1 MKNDSTSIE
10 LAIQNLNRKMEDK
23 GSGPTLSFE
32 EFLREMVERPT
43 IVIRNVFQVFHD
55 LVSTYLG
62 EGVDEYP
69 DDPESIHYVYYDCSK
84 LFVDGTDRPYF
95 ADRLFAN
102 KLMNLIKALKQ
113 GSQQNKIYI
122 FNGPPGGGKSTFLNN
137 LLIKFEEYTNT
148 EKGLR
153 YETVWRLEPAAFGS
167 VDISEER
174 SLADKLARMLS
185 QYPAQDESEYSEES
199 EPVSNGK
206 YIEIPC
212 PSHDNPLMMI
222 PKEYRAVFLKDL
234 FKGTRFEKELFS
246 KKDYEWVFR
255 DNSCTI
261 CNCLYS
267 AIFNRVKNL
276 DRVHSMIY
284 ARPYRFNRRL
294 GEGISVFN
302 PGDPLLP
309 QRAISNPHFQQ
320 RINNLFKDS
329 REVRYVF
336 SRYAKT
342 NNGVF
347 AIMDVK
353 SHNTQRLISLHNII
367 SEGVHKV
374 EDIEENVNSMFLA
387 VMNPEDQKSL
397 DDFKSF
403 SDRIEYIRIPY
414 VMDINTET
422 EIYRNTFGNHID
434 DSFLPRV
441 LHNFARVIISTRLNQ
456 ESQALEEW
464 IGDSDKYDLYCDKN
478 LLLLKMEIYT
488 GRIPFWLSEE
498 DRKKLTAQRRRR
510 IIGESETE
518 GAQGISGR
526 DSIKL
531 FNEFY
536 SKYAK
541 EDKLINM
548 SMLHNY
554 FDHVRHDISAIIPD
568 GFLNSVVQM
577 YDYTV
582 LQEVKE
588 SLYSYNEKRISRDIQ
603 NYLFAVNFDFGAEQT
618 CTYTNEKLEVTEE
631 LFESIEKRL
640 LGAFSSK
647 AEREEF
653 RHETQKEYASKTLTQ
668 EIMVEGKAITR
679 TKIYEALRDRYV
691 FHLKETV
698 LDPFLENDNFRRAI
712 KDYGGKE
719 FKSYSRKIRND
730 VKSLIKKL
738 QKKGGYTE
746 QGAREVCIYVIDKNL
761 AKKYKYKKSSA
772 RRDADAL
779 ADEDA
784 VDSVA

>member
-1 MKNDSTSIE
+1 MKNSNKSINIA
-10 LAIQNLNRKMEDK
+10 LQNLSLKMKDM
-23 GSGPTLSFE
+23 GPGPTLTFE
-32 EFLREMVERPT
+32 EFLRETLEKPSV
-43 IVIRNVFQVFHD
+43 IIRNVFQVFHD

-69 DDPESIHYVYYDCSK
+69 DDPESIHYVFYDCSK
-84 LFVDGTDRPYF
+84 LFVEGTDRPFF

-102 KLMNLIKALKQ
+102 KLMHLIRALKQ
-113 GSQQNKIYI
+113 GSQQNQIYI

-148 EKGLR
+148 EAGLR
-153 YETVWRLEPAAFGS
+153 YETVWKLDPASLGTVGNIQQRTLA
-167 VDISEER
+167 ER
-174 SLADKLARMLS
+174 LARVL
-185 QYPAQDESEYSEES
+185 YRNPDQDETEEIE
-199 EPVSNGK
+199 EPETVYQDNF
-206 YIEIPC
+206 IEIPC
-212 PSHDNPLMMI
+212 PSHDNPLLMI
-222 PKEYRAVFLKDL
+222 PKEHRATFLKDL

-246 KKDYEWVFR
+246 RKDYEWIFR
-255 DNSCTI
+255 DNPCTI
-261 CNCLYS
+261 CSCLYR
-267 AIFNRVKNL
+267 AVLDRVKSV
-276 DRVHSMIY
+276 DRVHSMLF

-302 PGDPLLP
+302 PGDPPLP
-309 QRAISNPHFQQ
+309 QKAINNPHYQQ
-320 RINNLFKDS
+320 RINNLFRDS

-353 SHNTQRLISLHNII
+353 SHNTQRLIWLHNII

-374 EDIEENVNSMFLA
+374 EDIEENVSSMFLA

-397 DDFKSF
+397 DDFQSF

-422 EIYRNTFGNHID
+422 QIYRNTFGDRIN

-441 LHNFARVIISTRLNQ
+441 LHNFARVIISTRLNK
-456 ESQALEEW
+456 ESNALKEW
-464 IGDSDKYDLYCDKN
+464 ISDSKKYDLYCDRN

-488 GRIPFWLSEE
+488 GYIPSWLTQE

-510 IIGESETE
+510 IIAESETE
-518 GAQGISGR
+518 GAHGISGR

-541 EDKLINM
+541 ENNLINM

-554 FDHVRHDISAIIPD
+554 FIHVRKDISELIPE
-568 GFLNSVVQM
+568 GFLDSLIQM

-588 SLYSYNEKRISRDIQ
+588 SLYWYNEKRISRDIQ
-603 NYLFAVNFDFGAEQT
+603 NYLFAINFDLGAEQT
-618 CTYTNEKLEVTEE
+618 CTYTKEKLEITEE
-631 LFESIEKRL
+631 LLEGIEKRL
-640 LGAFSSK
+640 LGTSSSK
-647 AEREEF
+647 AEHEEF
-653 RHETQKEYASKTLTQ
+653 RAETQKEYTSKTLTQ
-668 EIMVEGKAITR
+668 EIMVEGKPITR

-691 FHLKETV
+691 FHLKEAV
-698 LDPFLENDNFRRAI
+698 LDPFLENENFRRAI
-712 KDYGGKE
+712 KDYGEKE
-719 FKSYSRKIRND
+719 FRAYSRKIRND

-738 QKKGGYTE
+738 QQKSGYTE
-746 QGAREVCIYVIDKNL
+746 QGAKEVCIYVIDKDL
-761 AKKYKYKKSSA
+761 AKKYKTT
-772 RRDADAL
+772 D
-779 ADEDA
+779 
-784 VDSVA
+784 